1 MLSKLMVYIAYYLN
15 SSDGYKK
22 GKSFF
27 YDLLENPHS
36 RKKRIFDASMI
47 VLIVLSILLLI
58 YDIEH
63 EDSVM
68 GGYFELAIL
77 LVFILEYL
85 LRGWI
90 YSDAYKIIIEE
101 YEKALYLNI
110 PFKMTALLKRVV
122 AKDLEYIASYFAV
135 IDLLALLP
143 SYRPLSILRVFIIFR
158 LFKLF
163 RYSTSAKLFA
173 DVLASKRYELLTLLV
188 FTCFMVF
195 IASISIYLFEYQA
208 DRSNIANLF
217 DAFYWTVVTLAT
229 VGYGDIAPQTTGG
242 RWVAIFL
249 ILVSLGILS
258 FFTSIL
264 IAAFS
269 EKMLAMRD
277 SRTYAELDRY
287 ASFIIICG
295 FGRVGQEIAR
305 HLQRQRQ
312 QFIVI
317 DKAERNILLAK
328 QLGYLAI
335 QNDAS
340 KNEVLINA
348 GICRKASDILC
359 ITGDDVVNVYIT
371 LTSRHLNKNIR
382 IITRANRHENVSKLY
397 QAGADN
403 VILPFEVAGMLAAE
417 FLGQPVAFEAISGIL
432 QEQRDIAMETVLVAE
447 NSPLDRRQVGQLDLR
462 LRKLTLLGVISANTL
477 HLKHKNKYKVKHRH
491 FYFNPE
497 QHFVLQQGDMLVVL
511 GRKYGIEHFRS
522 QMEQPRLLPKVRT

>member
-1 MLSKLMVYIAYYLN
+1 MLSKLMVYLAYYLN
-15 SSDGYKK
+15 SSDGYKNSK
-22 GKSFF
+22 TFF
-27 YDLLENPHS
+27 YDLLENPRS
-36 RKKRIFDASMI
+36 SKKRGFDTAMI
-47 VLIVLSILLLI
+47 ALIVLSILLLI
-58 YDIEH
+58 YDVEH

-85 LRGWI
+85 LRGWVF
-90 YSDAYKIIIEE
+90 SDAYKIIIEE
-101 YEKALYLNI
+101 YEKALYLNVD
-110 PFKMTALLKRVV
+110 FKMAGVLKKIA
-122 AKDLEYIASYFAV
+122 AKDIEYIGSFFAV
-135 IDLLALLP
+135 IDLLAILP
-143 SYRPLSILRVFIIFR
+143 SYRPLSILRIFIIFR

-173 DVLASKRYELLTLLV
+173 DVLASKRFELVTLLV

-195 IASISIYLFEYQA
+195 IASVSIYLFEYQA
-208 DRSNIANLF
+208 EKSNIASLF

-242 RWVAIFL
+242 RWVAIIL

-264 IAAFS
+264 IAAFG
-269 EKMLAMRD
+269 EKMLSMRE
-277 SRTYAELDRY
+277 SRTYAEVDRY
-287 ASFIIICG
+287 GSFIIICG

-305 HLQRQRQ
+305 HLHREQ
-312 QFIVI
+312 QKFIVI
-317 DKAERNILLAK
+317 DKDEHNILLAK

-348 GICRKASDILC
+348 GICRRASGILC
-359 ITGDDVVNVYIT
+359 ITGDDVINVYIT

-382 IITRANRHENVSKLY
+382 IISRANRHENVSKLY

-432 QEQRDIAMETVLVAE
+432 REQRDIVMETVLVTE
-447 NSPLDRRQVGQLDLR
+447 KSPLDNQQIGQLDLQQ
-462 LRKLTLLGVISANTL
+462 RKLTLLGVISANAM
-477 HLKHKNKYKVKHRH
+477 HLKHRNKYKVKHRH

-497 QHFVLQQGDMLVVL
+497 QHFLLQQGDMLVIL
-511 GRKYGIEHFRS
+511 GRKYGIEHFRN
-522 QMEQPRLLPKVRT
+522 QMEQPRLLAKVKT

>member
-1 MLSKLMVYIAYYLN
+1 MLSKLMVFIAYYLN
-15 SSDGYKK
+15 ASDSYKK
-22 GKSFF
+22 AKTFF
-27 YDLLENPHS
+27 YDLLDNPHS
-36 RKKRIFDASMI
+36 RKKRIFDAAMI
-47 VLIVLSILLLI
+47 VLIVTSILLLI
-58 YDIEH
+58 YDVEH
-63 EDSVM
+63 ESSLL
-68 GGYFELAIL
+68 GGYFESAIL
-77 LVFILEYL
+77 LVFVLEYL

-90 YSDAYKIIIEE
+90 YSDSYKIVIEE
-101 YEKALYLNI
+101 YERALYLNI
-110 PFKMTALLKRVV
+110 GFKIATVLKRVIR
-122 AKDLEYIASYFAV
+122 KDLEYFGSYFAI

-143 SYRPLSILRVFIIFR
+143 SYRSVSILRIFIIFR

-173 DVLASKRYELLTLLV
+173 DVLASKRFELLTLLV
-188 FTCFMVF
+188 LTCFMVF
-195 IASISIYLFEYQA
+195 IASISIYLFEYKIES
-208 DRSNIANLF
+208 SNIWNLF

-229 VGYGDIAPQTTGG
+229 VGYGDITPQTTGG

-249 ILVSLGILS
+249 ILVSLGLLS

-264 IAAFS
+264 IAAFG
-269 EKMLAMRD
+269 EKMLSMRE
-277 SRTYAELDRY
+277 SRTYEELDRY

-295 FGRVGQEIAR
+295 FGRVGKEIAR
-305 HLQRQRQ
+305 HLQRERQ
-312 QFIVI
+312 KFVVI

-359 ITGDDVVNVYIT
+359 ITGDDVINVYIT

-382 IITRANRHENVSKLY
+382 IISRANRHENVNKLY

-432 QEQRDIAMETVLVAE
+432 QEQRDIAMETVLVSE
-447 NSPLDRRQVGQLDLR
+447 NSPLDNRQIGQLDLWQ
-462 LRKLTLLGVISANTL
+462 RKLTLLGVISDNTV

-491 FYFNPE
+491 FYFNPA
-497 QHFVLQQGDMLVVL
+497 QHFVLRAGDMLVIL

-522 QMEQPRLLPKVRT
+522 QMEQPRLLGKAKT